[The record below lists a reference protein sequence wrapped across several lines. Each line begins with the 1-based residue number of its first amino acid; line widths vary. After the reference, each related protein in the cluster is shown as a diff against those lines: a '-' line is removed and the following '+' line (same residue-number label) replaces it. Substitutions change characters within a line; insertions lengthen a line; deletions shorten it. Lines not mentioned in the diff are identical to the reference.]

1 MSATPLVEVEGLSRS
16 YGDRLAL
23 DAVSFGVEA
32 GELFALLGPNGGGKT
47 TLFKLLSTLLPP
59 SSGTFRVDGLSPAWR
74 CCS

>member
-23 DAVSFGVEA
+23 DAVSFGVEE

-47 TLFKLLSTLLPP
+47 TLFK
-59 SSGTFRVDGLSPAWR
+59 
-74 CCS
+74 